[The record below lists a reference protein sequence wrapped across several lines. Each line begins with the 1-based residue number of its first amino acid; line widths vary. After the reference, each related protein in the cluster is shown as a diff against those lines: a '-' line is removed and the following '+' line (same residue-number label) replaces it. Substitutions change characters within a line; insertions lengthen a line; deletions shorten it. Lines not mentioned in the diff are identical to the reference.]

1 MWICTRVVF
10 TNVVVV
16 DILQKLAEWQGPLT
30 PNAQE
35 QIVEPPH
42 FHGLEVLVSGHH
54 GPLGVQLYPRKRGLF
69 LLHWGKATSEN
80 GGGVFLGLQVAKER
94 SKPCFS

>member
-1 MWICTRVVF
+1 MF

-16 DILQKLAEWQGPLT
+16 HILQKLAEWQGPLT

-42 FHGLEVLVSGHH
+42 LHGLEVLVSGHR
-54 GPLGVQLYPRKRGLF
+54 GALGIQLYPRKRGLF
-69 LLHWGKATSEN
+69 LLHWGEATTEN
-80 GGGVFLGLQVAKER
+80 WGGVFLTKEAKEG
-94 SKPCFS
+94 SKLCFS

>member
-1 MWICTRVVF
+1 MCTRVVF

-16 DILQKLAEWQGPLT
+16 HILKKLAEWQGPLT

-42 FHGLEVLVSGHH
+42 LHGLEVLVSGH
-54 GPLGVQLYPRKRGLF
+54 GGTLSCIPGRGDYSCYIERK
-69 LLHWGKATSEN
+69 LHLRMVEG
-80 GGGVFLGLQVAKER
+80 F
-94 SKPCFS
+94 F

>member
-1 MWICTRVVF
+1 MCTRAVF

-16 DILQKLAEWQGPLT
+16 HILQKLAEWQGPLT

-42 FHGLEVLVSGHH
+42 LHGLEVLVSGR
-54 GPLGVQLYPRKRGLF
+54 GGALGIQLYPRKRRLF
-69 LLHWGKATSEN
+69 LLH
-80 GGGVFLGLQVAKER
+80 
-94 SKPCFS
+94 